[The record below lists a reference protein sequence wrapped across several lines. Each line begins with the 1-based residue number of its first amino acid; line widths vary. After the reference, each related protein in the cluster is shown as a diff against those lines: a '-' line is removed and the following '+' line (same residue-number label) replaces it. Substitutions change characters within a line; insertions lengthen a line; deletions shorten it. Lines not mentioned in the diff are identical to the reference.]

1 MNDNLLTYTG
11 SLLLDGRYIVS
22 PYGVGKENPC
32 GKISPLKDSIIHN
45 NAISKI
51 SVDYSKAKTLT
62 IINGLGVTL
71 GDSVVGISALH
82 VIKKINPNIV
92 IRIIRPE
99 NCPDYVNEVYTLAKH
114 IIDDISY
121 MPFEITRA
129 TDADLVIDIGNQL
142 YWKDFNTLEMHDF
155 FLRSLGIEH
164 SQVSACLKINSWLKK
179 APLENLNLGE
189 YVLFCPYASAKI
201 RSIPRKH
208 HKKIISYLSDKF
220 RVKVLGFSDINHDN
234 YEDITELSKSTTYFT
249 SIIKNAKHLYTCDSA
264 ALHIGAG
271 FKIPTTSI
279 FTTVRPELR
288 SLYYD
293 NCTSI
298 YIGNNKT
305 EGIHNSENVFLL
317 NLIDKEFEDYYA

>member
-22 PYGVGKENPC
+22 PYGVGKDIPWGE
-32 GKISPLKDSIIHN
+32 ISPLNDSIIHN

-51 SVDYSKAKTLT
+51 SVDYSTVKSLT

-82 VIKKINPNIV
+82 AIKIFNPSIG
-92 IRIIRPE
+92 IKIIRPE

-121 MPFEITRA
+121 MPFDITSA

-164 SQVSACLKINSWLKK
+164 KHVSASLKINSWLNE
-179 APLENLNLGE
+179 APIEDLNLGE
-189 YVLFCPYASAKI
+189 YVLFCPYASTKI
-201 RSIPRKH
+201 RSIPKKY

-220 RVKVLGFSDINHDN
+220 KVKVLGFSDISHDN
-234 YEDITELSKSTTYFT
+234 YTNITSLSTNTTYFT

-271 FKIPTTSI
+271 FKTPTTCI
-279 FTTVRPELR
+279 FTTVKPELR

-293 NCTSI
+293 NCASI

-305 EGIHNSENVFLL
+305 EGIHNSENIFLL
-317 NLIDKEFEDYYA
+317 DLISKEFEGYYA

>member
-22 PYGVGKENPC
+22 PYGVGKDIPC
-32 GKISPLKDSIIHN
+32 GEISPLNDSIIHN

-51 SVDYSKAKTLT
+51 SVDYSTVKSLT

-82 VIKKINPNIV
+82 AIKIFNPSIG
-92 IRIIRPE
+92 IKIIRPE

-121 MPFEITRA
+121 MPFDITRA

-164 SQVSACLKINSWLKK
+164 KHVSASLKINSWLNE
-179 APLENLNLGE
+179 APIEDLNLGE
-189 YVLFCPYASAKI
+189 YVLFCPYASTKI
-201 RSIPRKH
+201 RSIPKKY

-220 RVKVLGFSDINHDN
+220 KVKVLGFSDISHDN
-234 YEDITELSKSTTYFT
+234 YTNITSLSTNTTYFT

-271 FKIPTTSI
+271 FKTPTTCI
-279 FTTVRPELR
+279 FTTVKPELR

-305 EGIHNSENVFLL
+305 EGIHNSENIFLL
-317 NLIDKEFEDYYA
+317 DLISKEFEGYYA

>member
-22 PYGVGKENPC
+22 PYGVGKDIPC
-32 GKISPLKDSIIHN
+32 GEISPLNYSIIHN

-51 SVDYSKAKTLT
+51 SVDYSTVKSLT

-82 VIKKINPNIV
+82 AIKIFNPSIG
-92 IRIIRPE
+92 IKIIRPE

-121 MPFEITRA
+121 MPFDITSA

-164 SQVSACLKINSWLKK
+164 KHVSASLKINSWLNE
-179 APLENLNLGE
+179 APIEDLNLGE
-189 YVLFCPYASAKI
+189 YVLFCPYASTKI
-201 RSIPRKH
+201 RSIPKKY

-220 RVKVLGFSDINHDN
+220 KVKVLGFSDISHDN
-234 YEDITELSKSTTYFT
+234 YTNITSLSTNTTYFT

-271 FKIPTTSI
+271 FKTPTTCI
-279 FTTVRPELR
+279 FTTVKPELR

-305 EGIHNSENVFLL
+305 EGIHNSENIFLL
-317 NLIDKEFEDYYA
+317 DLISKEFEGYYA

>member
-22 PYGVGKENPC
+22 PYGMGKENPC

-121 MPFEITRA
+121 MPFEIARA

-189 YVLFCPYASAKI
+189 YVLFCPYASTKI

-208 HKKIISYLSDKF
+208 HKK
-220 RVKVLGFSDINHDN
+220 
-234 YEDITELSKSTTYFT
+234 
-249 SIIKNAKHLYTCDSA
+249 
-264 ALHIGAG
+264 
-271 FKIPTTSI
+271 
-279 FTTVRPELR
+279 
-288 SLYYD
+288 
-293 NCTSI
+293 
-298 YIGNNKT
+298 
-305 EGIHNSENVFLL
+305 
-317 NLIDKEFEDYYA
+317 

>member
-22 PYGVGKENPC
+22 PYGVGKDIPC
-32 GKISPLKDSIIHN
+32 GEISPLNDSIIHN

-51 SVDYSKAKTLT
+51 SVDYSTVKSLT

-82 VIKKINPNIV
+82 AIKIFNPSIG
-92 IRIIRPE
+92 IKIIRPE

-121 MPFEITRA
+121 MPFDITSA

-164 SQVSACLKINSWLKK
+164 KHVSASLKINSWLNE
-179 APLENLNLGE
+179 APIEDLNLGE
-189 YVLFCPYASAKI
+189 YVLFCPYASTKI
-201 RSIPRKH
+201 RSIPKKY

-220 RVKVLGFSDINHDN
+220 KIKVLGFSDISHGN
-234 YEDITELSKSTTYFT
+234 YTNITSLSTNTTYFT

-271 FKIPTTSI
+271 FKTPTTCI
-279 FTTVRPELR
+279 FTTVKPELR

-305 EGIHNSENVFLL
+305 EGIHNSENIFLL
-317 NLIDKEFEDYYA
+317 DLISKEFEGYYA